1 MRYWIWYNYQM
12 EILFDK
18 KKRIGV
24 GVSGGA
30 DSMVLLDLMVKAGAD
45 VTAINVEH
53 GIRGKESLLDSNFV
67 KNHCEDR
74 NIPYLSFSVDSI
86 KLAGDEGLS
95 LELAARKLRY
105 QIFDKLILE
114 NVVDCIALAHHLD
127 DQAETV
133 LMRVFRGTG
142 IRGLRGIVDRQGY
155 IHPLLSYSKEE
166 IMEYAGEN
174 TISFVEDYTNY
185 DSYFTRNYIRKEIL
199 PSIVTRYPGVKDSIE
214 RLADTSSEL
223 EDYLMSEITP
233 CKYKEGDKFAVL
245 PVSVLARHPAIAKK
259 SIVECLRKMGLEKD
273 IEKNHLESILALK
286 DSENNSIINLPFGID
301 ARKEYDKLTFV
312 PREEKLEYRAHFN
325 HKFSYSFAGYTYSFV
340 VTDKV
345 INGLTFDIAAIPKD
359 AVIRTRRDGDKFRRF
374 GGKLKSLSDYL
385 TDIRLPARIR
395 DKVLVVAKG
404 SRVYLVLGI
413 EIGEEAKI
421 TEFTNKI
428 MLVDIQ
434 EWH

>member
-1 MRYWIWYNYQM
+1 M
-12 EILFDK
+12 EISFDK

-30 DSMVLLDLMVKAGAD
+30 DSMVLLDLLVKAGAK
-45 VTAINVEH
+45 VTAVNVEH
-53 GIRGKESLLDSNFV
+53 GIRGSESLSDSKFV
-67 KNHCEDR
+67 KNYCEDR

-86 KLAGDEGLS
+86 KVAGDEGIS

-105 QIFDKLILE
+105 EVFDKLLSE
-114 NVVDCIALAHHLD
+114 GKVDCIALAHHQD

-133 LMRVFRGTG
+133 LMRIFRGTG
-142 IRGLRGIVDRQGY
+142 LRGLRGIIDREGF
-155 IHPLLSYSKEE
+155 IHPLLPFSKEE
-166 IMEYAGEN
+166 IMDYAGEHA
-174 TISFVEDYTNY
+174 ISFVEDSTNY

-199 PSIVTRYPGVKDSIE
+199 PSIITRYPGVKDSIE
-214 RLADTSSEL
+214 RLSETACEL
-223 EDYLMSEITP
+223 EEYLMSEITP
-233 CKYKEGDKFAVL
+233 CTFNERDRSGVL
-245 PVSVLARHPAIAKK
+245 PINVLTRHPAIAKK
-259 SIVECLRKMGLEKD
+259 SIVECLRTMGVDKD

-301 ARKEYDKLTFV
+301 ARKEYDKLTFI

-325 HKFSYSFAGYTYSFV
+325 SIQLFICWICLLFV
-340 VTDKV
+340 VTDKIV
-345 INGLTFDIAAIPKD
+345 NGLTFDPAAIPKE
-359 AVIRTRRDGDKFRRF
+359 AVIRTRRDGDKFRRY
-374 GGKLKSLSDYL
+374 GGKLKTLSDYF

-404 SRVYLVLGI
+404 SRIYLILGI
-413 EIGEEAKI
+413 EISEEVKV